1 MTEQAT
7 SRPSAGM
14 PRRRR
19 SVRRTVLS
27 LAAAATVAVSLPFSA
42 LYIHALNQH
51 AAAVT
56 AARVVHVGAAPGHSA
71 GSTTVTTRA
80 SGSVASSATAQA
92 AVPGSVAAPTPVT
105 TRAS

>member
-1 MTEQAT
+1 M
-7 SRPSAGM
+7 RM
-14 PRRRR
+14 PPRRR

-42 LYIHALNQH
+42 LYIQALNQH

-56 AARVVHVGAAPGHSA
+56 AARVVHVGAAPGHA
-71 GSTTVTTRA
+71 TTVTTRA
-80 SGSVASSATAQA
+80 SGSVATSSPAHAVRSGLQTTPTA
-92 AVPGSVAAPTPVT
+92 VT

>member
-7 SRPSAGM
+7 SRPSARM
-14 PRRRR
+14 PRPRR

-27 LAAAATVAVSLPFSA
+27 LTAAATVAVSLPFSA
-42 LYIHALNQH
+42 LYIQALNQH

-56 AARVVHVGAAPGHSA
+56 ASRIVHVGAAPGH
-71 GSTTVTTRA
+71 TTVTTRA
-80 SGSVASSATAQA
+80 SGSVATSSPAQA
-92 AVPGSVAAPTPVT
+92 AGPGSVSAPTTVT

>member
-1 MTEQAT
+1 MTEQAAPT
-7 SRPSAGM
+7 PSART

-27 LAAAATVAVSLPFSA
+27 LAAAAAVATSLPFSA

-51 AAAVT
+51 AALT
-56 AARVVHVGAAPGHSA
+56 ATRVVHVGAGPWHAA
-71 GSTTVTTRA
+71 TVTTRA
-80 SGSVASSATAQA
+80 SGSAATSATAQA
-92 AVPGSVAAPTPVT
+92 VSPGSVAASTPVT